1 MAKSRLGT
9 NPWLKSTD
17 NKSSFLDDNSSRVQ
31 VQEQV
36 PVHEHVQVHVQEPV
50 HTPVQ
55 KEVQDVVQVQVHVL
69 DAKPPV
75 PKLVKNVQCHF
86 MLPLELDEWAKE
98 QALVWNVNKSDVFR
112 WCIMYGKAKAEEMN
126 NSLRP
131 PSKQPL

>member
-55 KEVQDVVQVQVHVL
+55 KRYKMLYKYRYTYWMQNH
-69 DAKPPV
+69 
-75 PKLVKNVQCHF
+75 QC
-86 MLPLELDEWAKE
+86 L
-98 QALVWNVNKSDVFR
+98 S
-112 WCIMYGKAKAEEMN
+112 
-126 NSLRP
+126 
-131 PSKQPL
+131 